1 MERSEQAWK
10 KLRKRSE
17 IAQKKPHPCKRLK
30 DGPPKFK
37 GNVTSN
43 VKGKFKGKF
52 KGNCKGVTSDVGLRP
67 SYGHPVRI
75 IAGAVLRSR

>member
-1 MERSEQAWK
+1 MESLEQAWK

-17 IAQKKPHPCKRLK
+17 KAQKKPHPCKRRK

-43 VKGKFKGKF
+43 VKGKFKGGSKAQLQRRKF
-52 KGNCKGVTSDVGLRP
+52 
-67 SYGHPVRI
+67 
-75 IAGAVLRSR
+75 